1 VEPEVGLIPEDGKLV
16 TPVGQLVAFLALD
29 LTGKWSMKLHAFGR
43 VGISVD
49 LKNGVFFTHA
59 M

>member
-1 VEPEVGLIPEDGKLV
+1 MGLIPEDGKLV